1 MSTSSALQRKE
12 HHHHAHAGIF
22 SFTMKIGDWK
32 KIFRPAFY
40 KTLIAVSLNYT
51 VHKGEFRHMIVGYL
65 ITDRR
70 VCLVLYTE
78 HKKVRRML
86 DHFYRCLHD
95 EIHRSLEMADAP
107 ERDYFLSEITGFE
120 NAHGK
125 LFTEYELR
133 DIYLIRLLTGREPNV
148 LYPDAR
154 VLRLKERLR
163 NYPFCSVINYNGGE
177 SPVLVRVLKKKT
189 WEEIE
194 RLNAMK
200 NSH

>member
-1 MSTSSALQRKE
+1 MNTSSPLQQKE
-12 HHHHAHAGIF
+12 HHHAHAGIF
-22 SFTMKIGDWK
+22 SFTLKIGEWK
-32 KIFRPAFY
+32 KVFRPAFY

-78 HKKVRRML
+78 QKRVRRML
-86 DHFYRCLHD
+86 DQFYRCVHD
-95 EIHRSLEMADAP
+95 EIHRSLEMADTA
-107 ERDYFLSEITGFE
+107 ERGYFFSEITGFE
-120 NAHGK
+120 NEHGK

-133 DIYLIRLLTGREPNV
+133 DIYLIRLLTGRKANV

-163 NYPFCSVINYNGGE
+163 NYPFCSVINYKGGE

-194 RLNAMK
+194 RACK
-200 NSH
+200 IHDVH